1 MEFAF
6 WITCNEVVMEIVS
19 EGSLESISRPA
30 SCDTTRSRDQNL
42 PQKHGQ
48 MRGFLEELPPEA
60 VTNTLDEDVDHLDS
74 EEDSIIS
81 PVENDVILE
90 DVPERTTTANSS
102 VEEEVVDDQE
112 DDQSEESA
120 SERSGHVVKQGVSQD
135 EEDFEANL
143 DPKVRKGLERIRKLD
158 AILADK
164 LKKEKEVKIHRRQ
177 LEKKWREE
185 LNQLDQQREQE
196 GHGKIDLGVSHALAL
211 GPPTDD
217 YIPDEEEPPL
227 TPLFATQP
235 LADERKHS
243 SSPSDRG
250 VTSSCDSWTEQD
262 IDDVENKGSK
272 RTPKRR
278 GSKQSSKTKI
288 KEQNFVKRNIELAAD
303 AGNLIPMTEAE
314 KKRLDEL
321 LSDETDLLMVE
332 NAYSEGLSLTAG
344 EGFTLDCESKASLAE
359 IDSKLQ
365 ELVPQ
370 EEIDLL
376 ANQENWEPHKQLDH
390 TPQTDSSSE
399 ISTDTIGLGE
409 RILREEK
416 EMRDMKSRLL
426 AIEAELQTLYRETG
440 NESEAGLSEEI
451 LARLI
456 DVSSRTTSRSTTVS
470 ESVMSALS
478 SARPGGEMIQEE
490 DETAMLAILD
500 DENSENARPDSAQ
513 NTHRSTYTP
522 GNEERRA
529 QSQQSSQRNDSSKL
543 KRHGR
548 RSQQSVT
555 LEDDQDMQG
564 QSLNDSLARASMRES
579 NPRAHSQNSI
589 LSNDSGDRRK
599 SRT

>member
-1 MEFAF
+1 
-6 WITCNEVVMEIVS
+6 MEIVS

-42 PQKHGQ
+42 PQYQ
-48 MRGFLEELPPEA
+48 IVRFQPSFNILLSA

-90 DVPERTTTANSS
+90 DIPERTATANSS

-217 YIPDEEEPPL
+217 YVPADEEEPLL

-278 GSKQSSKTKI
+278 GSKQSSKTKR

-478 SARPGGEMIQEE
+478 SARPGEEMIQEE

-500 DENSENARPDSAQ
+500 DENSENVRPDSAQ
-513 NTHRSTYTP
+513 STHRSTCTP
-522 GNEERRA
+522 GYEERRA

-564 QSLNDSLARASMRES
+564 QSLNDSLARAPVRES

-589 LSNDSGDRRK
+589 LSNDSGDGPK

>member
-1 MEFAF
+1 MEFGF
-6 WITCNEVVMEIVS
+6 YISCIEVVMEIVS

-30 SCDTTRSRDQNL
+30 SCDATRSRDQNL

-48 MRGFLEELPPEA
+48 IRGFLEELPPEGI
-60 VTNTLDEDVDHLDS
+60 TNTLNEDVDHLDS

-90 DVPERTTTANSS
+90 DVAERTATANSS
-102 VEEEVVDDQE
+102 LEEEVVVDQE
-112 DDQSEESA
+112 DDQSEV
-120 SERSGHVVKQGVSQD
+120 RSDRVVKQAATQD

-158 AILADK
+158 SILADK

-177 LEKKWREE
+177 LEKRWREE

-196 GHGKIDLGVSHALAL
+196 GHGKIDLGVGHALAL
-211 GPPTDD
+211 GPPTNDNLS
-217 YIPDEEEPPL
+217 DEEEPPL

-250 VTSSCDSWTEQD
+250 VTSSCDSWAEQD
-262 IDDVENKGSK
+262 IDDVESKGSK
-272 RTPKRR
+272 RTRKRR
-278 GSKQSSKTKI
+278 GSKQSSRTKG

-321 LSDETDLLMVE
+321 LLDETDLLMVE

-370 EEIDLL
+370 EEMDIL
-376 ANQENWEPHKQLDH
+376 ANQETWEPHRELD
-390 TPQTDSSSE
+390 QTSQTNSSSE
-399 ISTDTIGLGE
+399 RDIDTIGLGE

-416 EMRDMKSRLL
+416 EMRDMKSRLF

-440 NESEAGLSEEI
+440 DESEAGLSEEI

-456 DVSSRTTSRSTTVS
+456 DVNSRTTSRSTTVS

-478 SARPGGEMIQEE
+478 SARPGEEMIQEE
-490 DETAMLAILD
+490 DETALLAILD
-500 DENSENARPDSAQ
+500 DENSKDTRPHSTQ
-513 NTHRSTYTP
+513 STYRSTCTP
-522 GNEERRA
+522 DNEDRRA
-529 QSQQSSQRNDSSKL
+529 LNQQSSQSNDSRKIKL
-543 KRHGR
+543 HGR
-548 RSQQSVT
+548 LSQQSGT
-555 LEDDQDMQG
+555 LEDDEDAVAE
-564 QSLNDSLARASMRES
+564 SLNDSLFGTSRQKSNSRAS
-579 NPRAHSQNSI
+579 SQNSNPARDI
-589 LSNDSGDRRK
+589 DDRPK
-599 SRT
+599 NKKT